1 MDRYQGNSMLRIL
14 IVFALAV
21 VLVGCTGQGGGAS
34 GQPVDSASGGGA
46 AESAGASGSSAGTA
60 SAACGDSFGPL
71 AELDITSVSELGDLP
86 NEVQPT
92 VEACESVADWVAGAQ
107 QVVANEIDPD
117 TAAFLLAINCED
129 LSLARTAICEEL
141 ASS

>member
-1 MDRYQGNSMLRIL
+1 M
-14 IVFALAV
+14 
-21 VLVGCTGQGGGAS
+21 AS
-34 GQPVDSASGGGA
+34 PSTRQSGGGA